1 MKGIVV
7 RVMTEQTQGERS
19 RASGHQRIVPQN
31 SEVLEHPS
39 GWEKKQEN
47 TTSWLWGEKRIQ
59 MLQGFAVWAS
69 SHRILL
75 VSPAGGISSVLA
87 PALLV

>member
-1 MKGIVV
+1 MKIK
-7 RVMTEQTQGERS
+7 TDQTQGERIQG
-19 RASGHQRIVPQN
+19 SGQQRIVPQN

-39 GWEKKQEN
+39 MWEKEHEN
-47 TTSWLWGEKRIQ
+47 TASWPWGEKRIQ

-69 SHRILL
+69 SHQIVL
-75 VSPAGGISSVLA
+75 VFPAGGISPVPA